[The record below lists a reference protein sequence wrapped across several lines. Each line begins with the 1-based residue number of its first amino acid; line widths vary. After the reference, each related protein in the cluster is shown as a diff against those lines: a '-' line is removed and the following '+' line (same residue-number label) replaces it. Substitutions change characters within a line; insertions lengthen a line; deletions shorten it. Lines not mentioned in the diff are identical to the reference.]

1 MKVEAAGVLGSGPQL
16 AQLRPPCSVVKMGH
30 KACSDVR
37 RGDWGDNLH
46 PLMVEHRDIQSDH
59 LGRLPLT

>member
-16 AQLRPPCSVVKMGH
+16 AQLRPPRSVVKMGH

-46 PLMVEHRDIQSDH
+46 PPDGGAS
-59 LGRLPLT
+59 